1 MTEKDTDDKMLDAL
15 FDAAR
20 EDAAA
25 TPSASLMARVL
36 EDASALQPSA
46 EPGAVQGR
54 RDGFW
59 RALLRNLGG
68 WPSVGGL
75 ATAAV
80 AGLWIGIAGS
90 TSQIGS
96 TLGAQVLSGGQD
108 AVLSEFDNSYAF
120 LLD

>member
-25 TPSASLMARVL
+25 SPTTSLLARVL
-36 EDASALQPSA
+36 ADASTLQPTA
-46 EPGAVQGR
+46 DTGVVQR
-54 RDGFW
+54 HRDGFW
-59 RALLRNLGG
+59 RALLGNLGG
-68 WPSVGGL
+68 WPSVAGL
-75 ATAAV
+75 TTAAV

-90 TSQIGS
+90 SSQIGS